1 MKDSGFTPLEN
12 DPSLAVALRRPIRVR
27 GLMIRES
34 SLTGFTII
42 EVAVMLAIITAISA
56 IVLVSFTGLH
66 EGAAIN
72 RSARE
77 MALGIRRA
85 QNMSFA
91 IAQVDTQAGPVIPPA
106 IGVRVAVGSPI
117 YFLFADIVQD
127 NKYSDTVQNNRVDA
141 KVNNGEATFE
151 GGVTVGSLTAY
162 DALMV
167 PHSVSVAHVMF
178 LAPEATVLLT
188 DGAGD
193 SLGDVLEIGLVSASG
208 AARARVV
215 VRTSGQ
221 VSIQRSP
228 AQTP

>member
-1 MKDSGFTPLEN
+1 MKDS
-12 DPSLAVALRRPIRVR
+12 
-27 GLMIRES
+27 
-34 SLTGFTII
+34 GFTII

-56 IVLVSFTGLH
+56 IVLISFTGLH
-66 EGAAIN
+66 ESAAIN
-72 RSARE
+72 RGARE
-77 MALGIRRA
+77 LALGIRRA

-106 IGVRVAVGSPI
+106 IGVRVAVDSPI

-127 NKYSDTVQNNRVDA
+127 NRYSDAVENNRADA
-141 KVNNGEATFE
+141 KISNSESAFE
-151 GGVTVGSLTAY
+151 GRITVESLTAY

-167 PHSVSVAHVMF
+167 PRSVPVAHVMF

-188 DGAGD
+188 DASGN
-193 SLGDVLEIGLVSASG
+193 SVGDVLEIGLVSSSG
-208 AARARVV
+208 ATHARVV

-228 AQTP
+228 AP

>member
-1 MKDSGFTPLEN
+1 M
-12 DPSLAVALRRPIRVR
+12 
-27 GLMIRES
+27 
-34 SLTGFTII
+34 
-42 EVAVMLAIITAISA
+42 
-56 IVLVSFTGLH
+56 
-66 EGAAIN
+66 
-72 RSARE
+72 
-77 MALGIRRA
+77 
-85 QNMSFA
+85 
-91 IAQVDTQAGPVIPPA
+91 
-106 IGVRVAVGSPI
+106 
-117 YFLFADIVQD
+117 
-127 NKYSDTVQNNRVDA
+127 
-141 KVNNGEATFE
+141 NNGEATFE

-228 AQTP
+228 AQKIQ